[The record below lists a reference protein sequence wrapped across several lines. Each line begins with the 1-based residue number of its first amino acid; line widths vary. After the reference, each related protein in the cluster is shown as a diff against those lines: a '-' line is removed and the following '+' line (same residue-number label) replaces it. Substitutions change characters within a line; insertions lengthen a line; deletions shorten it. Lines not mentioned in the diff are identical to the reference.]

1 MAEEMGLH
9 ARLTADSTNYVQN
22 VDRAR
27 DALVDLQQ
35 QAKILKQDEQDI
47 TKAIEEN
54 TKKFGENSQQV
65 KRCKSDLADNVK
77 AQLEVK
83 SQVQQVNAQLSKL
96 QKEYLNA
103 AEAAAKDT
111 KEVNDNAQAFEAS
124 AGKMKNAFSAVK
136 GLVVGLAGKTLFD
149 ALIGSNA
156 EFEQSMTSFEVLL
169 QSADKAQAQM
179 KELEQFSA
187 ETPLQLEDTQKA
199 TQLLLSY
206 GVAQEDVMARLQQLG
221 DLSQGNADKFNRV
234 ALAYGQMVA
243 KGKVSGEEL
252 RQMTEAGVPLLNG
265 LAESMG
271 VTTAELSKLI
281 EKGEVGIPQLNA
293 AMESMTS
300 EGGQFF
306 GMMEKQSQ
314 TMSGLWS
321 TFLDTIHMVARQAGE
336 EGFEE
341 LKGELQ
347 GLLDTMTSLT
357 DSGAAQNIGS
367 GIAVVIRGVTNLI
380 KLLWDLRGVLAAVGV
395 GWAVFKIAPTITTL
409 VTAINLLTNATK
421 LGMTQQVASNILSGK
436 TIVLRNAETGAITL
450 ETAAKAKE
458 ILATEGAT
466 MAQVKLNSAMLA
478 SPWFWFPA
486 IIAGVTVAVV
496 SLTESYENQ
505 VKKLNDI
512 KQEYDNISSELDSV
526 ESELQTTG
534 ERIDELNSKEKLT
547 ITEEGELEKL
557 KETNEELRVRQELL
571 ENERNIKAEEKNFAA
586 LETAE
591 SLYNTRGLTGDIQQN
606 YKYALKV
613 EEIKKLQKEMESE
626 TNPWFL
632 TDYSEKLAKLKAELA
647 DIRTEF
653 VETFNEITGTDS
665 ASQKMKTRLENSI
678 NEMNNVLFSAEELNK
693 LKFDE
698 VLNAEGFK
706 ETKEALLDMAQ
717 AGTLSP
723 EVITSYQEFN
733 DLMEN
738 TGLTVED
745 IIAELQSLAREV
757 QQSSTGIEDAL
768 QGSIDNVLSLMDV
781 VSEYDK
787 EGEVSSQTIQ
797 KMLQDHP
804 EYVRYLVQEG
814 EQFKLNKDA
823 IDDLKTAEEQK
834 NAITAEYIEK
844 VKEQEFGTREFAN
857 TYSDF
862 IRALTESYPDSPLLQ
877 NMAQDLIEL
886 NTGFAEGKTTV
897 NEYFDLLQERIQSID
912 FSAASLQSDEA
923 MQGMFAGFTQ
933 ATTQGVEYITKQ
945 FASGS
950 ISVQQYTK
958 SLTEANQNLL
968 DLYTTSNDLT
978 QVDGQWVNAAG
989 EVDTYAASLQ
999 NAQGALAG
1007 FDPFISTI
1015 SNNIDYL
1022 TAHMD
1027 SFGMSA
1033 FTAADMAS
1041 SSFQTLASDFEAD
1054 MESMYSSNQQA
1065 FDAIVNDVASAT
1077 GLMVSD
1083 ITNGNGQIVDGIF
1096 NNNVA
1101 LNAGIN
1107 SANNQLGQSISKVTQ
1122 AAGNLITA
1130 LGKTIAN
1137 FDYKI
1142 SLKPNVTSFGKFD
1155 VGEWIKTGGQ
1165 SGIELPNIDWNIK
1178 GSGGTNVAELSMAIA
1193 DFGTALSSVDFG
1205 GLTLN
1210 SYKPKTPSTTSTAPR
1225 NTSSNK
1231 KSSSP
1236 KSKTSDSDKAARD
1249 AEKAAREAEQARK
1262 EQVEQYKDAIEE
1274 VERLDERYVERQ
1286 AAYGRYTDN
1295 DVLYALGERAKRYR
1309 QYAEDV
1315 LNVEYMTE
1323 EEKLQLRQEYTEKA
1337 EDLELQYFQDAQKR
1351 DEEFLQERYDK
1362 QLEESKNWI
1371 DYQKTL
1377 NAMTVDDEIEAGW
1390 RIIKAAEATYE
1401 EVMNDARLSV
1411 DFRTDML
1418 EELNSVIE
1426 EYNVKEI
1433 TLNQEKWDT
1442 IISDMQD
1449 ATDKII
1455 SMYDKMRQASDRWIS
1470 IQKGRDNLSVGDEI
1484 DAYGRII
1491 DGIYEEL
1498 YEGNAKYD
1506 EEIAAIEQKRREYLE
1521 SGNYTELSPEIKD
1534 LDKKLEEI
1542 REEYKDFQEN
1552 LFFDIDEVQNTRY
1565 NLYKDFLQEQVQDF
1579 IEAER
1584 EKVNAHYDALQEMR
1598 DQEDRDKKRRELEE
1612 QIKQYEGAVTKE
1624 GKEKLEDLLDQLED
1638 LNKEEEQLKNEQQ
1651 REEELDA
1658 LDQLEEGL
1666 LKQAEIKAQLVFDD
1680 NQVANEIKELIKKS
1694 DVLAQEFANNF
1705 INPLDDFF
1713 KNKLPQQIEEAFQ
1726 LSDSTIASW
1735 NEALSRTGVSNV
1747 FSDDHRDYSR
1757 NTTYQV
1763 TVHTHSNA
1771 DLSALG
1777 LRG

>member
-27 DALVDLQQ
+27 EALVDLQQ
-35 QAKILKQDEQDI
+35 EAKILKQGEREI

-65 KRCKSDLADNVK
+65 KRCKSDLADNMK

-83 SQVQQVNAQLSKL
+83 IQVQQVNAQLSKL

-124 AGKMKNAFSAVK
+124 AGKMKSAFSAVK
-136 GLVVGLAGKTLFD
+136 GLVVGMAGKTLFD

-206 GVAQEDVMARLQQLG
+206 GVAQEEVMARLQQLG

-234 ALAYGQMVA
+234 ALAYGQMIA

-281 EKGEVGIPQLNA
+281 EKGEVGVPQLNA

-336 EGFEE
+336 EGFDE

-347 GLLDTMTSLT
+347 GVLDAMTSLA

-367 GIAVVIRGVTNLI
+367 GIAVVISGVTNLI

-478 SPWFWFPA
+478 SPWFWLPA

-678 NEMNNVLFSAEELNK
+678 NEMNNVLFSKEELNK

-698 VLNAEGFK
+698 VLNAEGFE

-733 DLMEN
+733 DLMED
-738 TGLTVED
+738 TGLTAQDV
-745 IIAELQSLAREV
+745 IAELQSLAGEAK
-757 QQSSTGIEDAL
+757 QSTSSIEDAL

-844 VKEQEFGTREFAN
+844 IKEQEFGTREFAN

-877 NMAQDLIEL
+877 NMAQDLIDL
-886 NTGFAEGKTTV
+886 NNSFAEGKITAD
-897 NEYFDLLQERIQSID
+897 EYFDGLQQKIQSID

-923 MQGMFAGFTQ
+923 MQGMFAGFAQ
-933 ATTQGVEYITKQ
+933 STTQGIEYITKQ
-945 FASGS
+945 FTSGS

-968 DLYTTSNDLT
+968 DLYTTSNGLT

-989 EVDTYAASLQ
+989 EVDAYAASLQ

-1015 SNNIDYL
+1015 SENIDYL

-1041 SSFQTLASDFEAD
+1041 SSFQTLASDFETD

-1065 FDAIVNDVASAT
+1065 FNAIVNDVASAT

-1142 SLKPNVTSFGKFD
+1142 SVIPTQQGNILDTLKAFFLGGEYPEVSF
-1155 VGEWIKTGGQ
+1155 Q
-1165 SGIELPNIDWNIK
+1165 IK
-1178 GSGGTNVAELSMAIA
+1178 GSGSSGDEIGAALQE
-1193 DFGTALSSVDFG
+1193 FGTALSSVDFG

-1309 QYAEDV
+1309 QYAQDV
-1315 LNVEYMTE
+1315 LNVSYMTE
-1323 EEKLQLRQEYTEKA
+1323 EEKLQLQKEYTEKA

-1362 QLEESKNWI
+1362 QLEESKSWI

-1377 NAMTVDDEIEAGW
+1377 NAMSVDDEIEAGW

-1433 TLNQEKWDT
+1433 TLNQEKWDQ
-1442 IISDMQD
+1442 ILSDSQD
-1449 ATDKII
+1449 ATQRMIDL
-1455 SMYDKMRQASDRWIS
+1455 YDKMDQASSKWIS
-1470 IQKGRDNLSVGDEI
+1470 EQKGRDNLSLSEEI
-1484 DAYGRII
+1484 EAYERMI
-1491 DGIYEEL
+1491 ERWP
-1498 YEGNAKYD
+1498 
-1506 EEIAAIEQKRREYLE
+1506 EEIAAVQAEYEETIKKLEQQREKLLA
-1521 SGNYTELSPEIKD
+1521 SGNYAEDSPEIEE
-1534 LDKKLEEI
+1534 LDRQLKEEKEKLQDYLDEANW
-1542 REEYKDFQEN
+1542 EYGE
-1552 LFFDIDEVQNTRY
+1552 LQNTRY

-1624 GKEKLEDLLDQLED
+1624 GKEKLEDLLDQLDD

-1763 TVHTHSNA
+1763 TVNTHSNA